1 MALHAQP
8 YTIWMSNTWDAH
20 TYNMDH
26 PQAPVP
32 YYSLHFRRAAQSL
45 LEKLT
50 GVDLS
55 ATVLKNE
62 NNWEDN
68 ISDKKLGVVDTYY
81 TPGDIKERVDDYPEG
96 WPFPAPP
103 GTSAGDSWIYN
114 EAAIQVK
121 AFWYSSGYV
130 DLSKRANW
138 YKVLYGNFQRYDFHA
153 TTRCVRTVE

>member
-1 MALHAQP
+1 MSYMALLDQT

-55 ATVLKNE
+55 ATVLKMRITGKTISVTR
-62 NNWEDN
+62 NWE
-68 ISDKKLGVVDTYY
+68 
-81 TPGDIKERVDDYPEG
+81 
-96 WPFPAPP
+96 W
-103 GTSAGDSWIYN
+103 
-114 EAAIQVK
+114 
-121 AFWYSSGYV
+121 
-130 DLSKRANW
+130 
-138 YKVLYGNFQRYDFHA
+138 
-153 TTRCVRTVE
+153 